1 MAAPPPGSTCACP
14 ITKTVT
20 VNFTGS
26 TPAPSNGYI
35 VGYRKAGTSA
45 AYTYVS
51 PNPTTSPV
59 NITNVPVCEDIEV
72 VMQSQCDNSQVSAPQ
87 TTTISAYTDYLCGDT
102 INGSHT
108 HNGFYAY
115 PDYLLNVQ
123 GATDTVTLTY
133 DVIDLPNRFTV
144 YDANGN
150 LVVTSG
156 WRGTAAFAGPWGAS
170 LSTATTGTISFS
182 KGGGCFFRLL
192 VESSTNTST
201 QDAFNV
207 GISCPITG
215 DPPAPTITLLSC
227 SSGYGSYRIDA
238 PSGTNLKVKL
248 TASGSLTNNSVSGYC
263 ARLDGTIT
271 SSTGPSDSEVSS
283 IVTTTG
289 AASIGSGNSLFVDVT
304 IPGAGYLVINTTVF
318 TVNSLAG
325 STTAALTIFEVNGTA
340 ANITQSVCVQ
350 NSTGVVSCGTP
361 TYQNYYATK
370 YSCTACETASLENG
384 VLVAFATGISVV
396 QGKFYVP
403 DSGTGEVGS
412 FVYLIGP
419 STNDGPGLIMQD
431 LSATTCS
438 GACQIS
444 NLGNE

>member
-1 MAAPPPGSTCACP
+1 MAAPPSGSTCACP

-35 VGYRKAGTSA
+35 VGYRKAGSSA

-87 TTTISAYTDYLCGDT
+87 TTTISAYTDYVCGET
-102 INGSHT
+102 INTSHT
-108 HNGFYAY
+108 HNGYYAY

-123 GATDTVTLTY
+123 GATDTVTLSY

-156 WRGTAAFAGPWGAS
+156 WRGTAAYAGPWGAT

-182 KGGGCFFRLL
+182 KGSSCFFRLL
-192 VESSTNTST
+192 VESSTNSSTS
-201 QDAFNV
+201 DAFNV
-207 GISCPITG
+207 GITCPVVG
-215 DPPAPTITLLSC
+215 DPPVPTITYLSC

-238 PSGTNLKVKL
+238 PSGTNLKIKL

-263 ARLDGTIT
+263 ARLEGTIT
-271 SSTGPSDSEVSS
+271 SSTGQTDSEQSP
-283 IVTTTG
+283 IITTTG
-289 AASIGSGNSLFVDVT
+289 SASIGGSNSLFVDVT
-304 IPGAGYLVINTTVF
+304 IPGAGYLVINTTLF
-318 TVNSLAG
+318 TINSSASMTSG
-325 STTAALTIFEVNGTA
+325 TLTIFEVNGTA

-350 NSTGVVSCGTP
+350 NSTGVVSCGSP
-361 TYQNYYATK
+361 TYTNYLATR
-370 YSCTACETASLENG
+370 YVCGSCVQEGADDAYI
-384 VLVAFATGISVV
+384 VAFANGVSVV
-396 QGKFYVP
+396 QGKFYLP
-403 DSGTGEVGS
+403 DEGSGQAGTY
-412 FVYLIGP
+412 VYLVGAQ
-419 STNDGPGLIMQD
+419 TNDGPGLILQD
-431 LSATTCS
+431 LSGTTCAD
-438 GACQIS
+438 ACGLGIS
-444 NLGNE
+444 E